1 MQGRFYRILGGM
13 NSQGSS
19 NVTAGKPKALAFYL
33 PQYHPIPENDE
44 WWGKGFTEWH
54 NVTKAR
60 PLFPGHYQ
68 PHLPG
73 ELGYYDLRVP
83 EVRMAQAEL
92 AREHGVHG
100 FVYYHYWFH
109 GRRLLERPFEE
120 VLASGVPEFPF
131 ALCWA
136 NEEWTRGWDAQ
147 TGHVLVR
154 QEFSEADDRA
164 HIRDLLRAFKDPRY
178 ITIDGRPLMLI
189 YRPALIPNLLRT
201 SEIWRSEVQKAGF
214 PDLYLCWVESWGIP
228 PGGHGPKP
236 FGLDASVGFMPVLG
250 AAAAPFTRDAQRTP
264 DPRLRICGRIGHG
277 ASRLPVETIP
287 VGDGGVG
294 QHRPPSPGGHH
305 LPRRDAG
312 PL

>member
-1 MQGRFYRILGGM
+1 MVTTGG
-13 NSQGSS
+13 SR
-19 NVTAGKPKALAFYL
+19 TATGTPKALAFYL
-33 PQYHPIPENDE
+33 PQFHPIPENDK

-54 NVTKAR
+54 NVAKAR

-83 EVRMAQAEL
+83 EVRIAQAEL

-120 VLASGVPEFPF
+120 VLASGVPDFPF

-136 NEEWTRGWDAQ
+136 NEEWTRGWDSQ

-154 QEFSEADDRA
+154 QEFSEKDDRA

-189 YRPALIPNLLRT
+189 YRPALVPDLVRT

-214 PDLYLCWVESWGIP
+214 PDLYLCWVESWGVP
-228 PGGHGPKP
+228 PGREGPKP
-236 FGLDASVGFMPVLG
+236 FGLDASVGFMPVMGGELHPALDTLRGHRMLDYESAAESAIELLDCPWKRFPSVMVGWDNTG
-250 AAAAPFTRDAQRTP
+250 A
-264 DPRLRICGRIGHG
+264 L
-277 ASRLPVETIP
+277 
-287 VGDGGVG
+287 
-294 QHRPPSPGGHH
+294 
-305 LPRRDAG
+305 
-312 PL
+312 